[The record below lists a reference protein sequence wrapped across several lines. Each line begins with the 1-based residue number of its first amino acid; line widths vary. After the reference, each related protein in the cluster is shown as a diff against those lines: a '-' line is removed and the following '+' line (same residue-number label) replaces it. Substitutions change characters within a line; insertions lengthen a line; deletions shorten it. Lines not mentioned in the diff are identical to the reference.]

1 MFRLLHLQVMAPR
14 FEQAAFD
21 RNIAVNKELLENREK
36 NPEYL
41 FSKEINRHSWASTAR
56 HGFLSFKD
64 FENASLPQGESI
76 YRRLWGHSQ
85 QLYCFVGNIDLPT
98 IEKLI
103 SQYIAT
109 LPAPRPTT
117 VQNHPNERL
126 FEGRFSGSYPW
137 LNEPKAV
144 VKSRRYIPSES
155 YDQSKG
161 LPLRLFSM
169 VAEQRLRKTRE
180 PGASLHGWGACHTA
194 ASSHL
199 PQSEI

>member
-1 MFRLLHLQVMAPR
+1 MSRL
-14 FEQAAFD
+14 FD

-126 FEGRFSGSYPW
+126 LKAVSGSYPYSM
-137 LNEPKAV
+137 NPSSGEVQKIH
-144 VKSRRYIPSES
+144 SSES
-155 YDQSKG
+155 HDQSKG

-169 VAEQRLRKTRE
+169 VAEQRLRKN
-180 PGASLHGWGACHTA
+180 
-194 ASSHL
+194 
-199 PQSEI
+199 